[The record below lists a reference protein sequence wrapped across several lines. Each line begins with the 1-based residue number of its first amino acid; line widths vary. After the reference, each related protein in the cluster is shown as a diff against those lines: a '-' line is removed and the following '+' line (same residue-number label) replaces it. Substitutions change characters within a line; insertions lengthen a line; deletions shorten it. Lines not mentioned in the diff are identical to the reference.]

1 MERGPDAAR
10 DKMLPPIPP
19 SDVLEMYQVE
29 GQDPITQHSWE
40 RYVRSKAAHDTK
52 LKRLVTQEFAI
63 TNIASASPH
72 EQAALIREALAHAS
86 LELQMEGMEMI
97 LYAPRKEQAELI
109 KEALTHA
116 SLEVQLKGARTI
128 RYAPRNEQAELI
140 KEALTHASVTVQLEG
155 AEMIQYAPK
164 EEQNSLRQVVVNNVR
179 NALAHTSVEV
189 QVQGAEM
196 IHHAPEEEQAGL
208 IRNALAHTN
217 VEVQAQG
224 AWMIGYAPE
233 EEQGAL
239 RQMVVNNV
247 RNALTHASVAVQ
259 MRGAEMIQYA
269 PKEEQGILLQM
280 VVNNVRNA
288 LTHASVAVQMRGAR
302 MIRYAPRKEQ
312 AELIKEALTHASL
325 EVQLEGAE
333 MIQYAPRKGQAELIR
348 NALAHASVAVQM
360 EGMKMIQYA
369 PENER
374 TELTKE
380 VLAHGLGSA
389 LIRPP
394 LYDASLGTDATH
406 FSRIPFPKTGSET
419 TLLGGTLKGKVIT
432 RTITPRA
439 FLAWQHIYE
448 DHEVW
453 KKAGFAYVP
462 IEPILSYHINVNGLV
477 NVQSGVL
484 DISMAGWL
492 EKTTMFQAELEQQ
505 CDTIKRVLKELKI
518 QHGHD
523 YHDNNFCLRFFRQ
536 PDGTPDFTRTPRLYL
551 IDFDQA
557 VSLPRPASHNP

>member
-239 RQMVVNNV
+239 R
-247 RNALTHASVAVQ
+247 
-259 MRGAEMIQYA
+259 
-269 PKEEQGILLQM
+269 QM